1 MRLDNGTCIVLRI
14 KPGVGPSPSPQ
25 PPSSPTL
32 WARKGGGW
40 RSRADS
46 IQITPLPQR
55 GRGRVNIGAKMLAPP
70 HAMVAQARYVHDEKA
85 RFLISLQVPIRIT
98 HLHRKTDEQRLTT
111 VIPVTSPIWHGW
123 GNTLPSPHNHTPTIA
138 EWTAG
143 CPSTPERGLESW
155 AMTRSG
161 SHRFEKG
168 SDLL

>member
-1 MRLDNGTCIVLRI
+1 M
-14 KPGVGPSPSPQ
+14 
-25 PPSSPTL
+25 
-32 WARKGGGW
+32 
-40 RSRADS
+40 
-46 IQITPLPQR
+46 
-55 GRGRVNIGAKMLAPP
+55 GAKMLAPP

-85 RFLISLQVPIRIT
+85 RFLISLQEPIRII
-98 HLHRKTDEQRLTT
+98 HLHLKADEQRLTT
-111 VIPVTSPIWHGW
+111 AIPVTSPIWHGW
-123 GNTLPSPHNHTPTIA
+123 GKTLPSPYNHTPTIA